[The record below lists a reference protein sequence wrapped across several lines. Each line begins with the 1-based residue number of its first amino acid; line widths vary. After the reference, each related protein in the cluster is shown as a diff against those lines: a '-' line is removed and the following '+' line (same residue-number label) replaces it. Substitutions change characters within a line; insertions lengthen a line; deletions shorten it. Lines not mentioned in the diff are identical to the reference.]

1 MKKERLTI
9 ENRLLIEQLLKL
21 NYKLKDI
28 AKVLKKEPSTI
39 SREIKRNRISSSKG
53 MDCQK
58 TSKYPFI
65 CYNCNKKYNYKW
77 LRNW

>member
-28 AKVLKKEPSTI
+28 AKVLKKRTI
-39 SREIKRNRISSSKG
+39 NNIKRN
-53 MDCQK
+53 
-58 TSKYPFI
+58 
-65 CYNCNKKYNYKW
+65 KKK
-77 LRNW
+77 